1 MLRRMST
8 AFEVTETIARPVE
21 TVWQVLTDWD
31 RAPDWMPGVEGA
43 RADGTTLRFRARGKE
58 RTSQI
63 SAVDPGRSITL
74 TSVQGGVRADY
85 RYAITPA
92 GAGTR
97 TTLTADCEFTG
108 LWRLAA
114 PALRGLI
121 RRTDGGQLTAL
132 KRLIEST

>member
-21 TVWQVLTDWD
+21 TVWRVLTDWD
-31 RAPDWMPGVEGA
+31 RAPDWMPGVEDA
-43 RADGTTLRFRARGKE
+43 RADGETLRFRARGKD
-58 RTSQI
+58 RTSRI
-63 SAVDPGRSITL
+63 SAVEPGRSITL

-85 RYAITPA
+85 RYAITPS

-97 TTLTADCEFTG
+97 TTLTTDCEFTG

-132 KRLIEST
+132 KRLIEAT